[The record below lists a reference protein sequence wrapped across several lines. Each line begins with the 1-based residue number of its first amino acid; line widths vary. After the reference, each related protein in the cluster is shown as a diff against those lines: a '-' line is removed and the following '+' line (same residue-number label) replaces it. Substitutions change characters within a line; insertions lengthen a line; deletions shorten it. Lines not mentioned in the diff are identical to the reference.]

1 MAIRNGDSELR
12 SELARHPLGEV
23 EDSTK
28 KLYNFFTLGAHPN
41 RGLIPRRF
49 LGEGN
54 EFVLGSVGVPSLAL
68 ITEYCVIH
76 LRMWF
81 WFTATLL
88 HFYQPLIDAAK
99 PDFGS
104 RYLCVANVAQKLQIT
119 LDQNYDRL
127 LSEEQ
132 ARYAKPRDK

>member
-1 MAIRNGDSELR
+1 MPAVN
-12 SELARHPLGEV
+12 P
-23 EDSTK
+23 
-28 KLYNFFTLGAHPN
+28 FFT
-41 RGLIPRRF
+41 F
-49 LGEGN
+49 LSLVIQQTTRISTT
-54 EFVLGSVGVPSLAL
+54 FQKTDYSDALLGSVGVPSLAL